1 MGRRAEPPSRANPST
16 HSRPAARSTPSAHF
30 DPRLVPDRERPGC
43 WYVRVG
49 DTDQSYIDPSDPT
62 WLEFDYVQRVAD
74 LIDFLAEPGRRL
86 RVVHIGGGGL
96 TLPRYVA
103 ATRPTSAQLVFEP
116 DASLTEAVRAVAPL
130 PRLSG
135 VKVRARPGR
144 EGLAELAA
152 ASADLVVVDA
162 FSGSQTP
169 AELTSRQWFADVAR
183 VAGPTGHLSLNL
195 TGQAPFQHA
204 RRVVAGVMAG
214 FGAAALAVEP
224 STLKGRRFGNLVVS
238 AGPALPLDQLARRAA
253 RSPWPYRLLSGTEL
267 SGWLA
272 GAQPFDDADAEPSP
286 APPPGLTRFR

>member
-1 MGRRAEPPSRANPST
+1 
-16 HSRPAARSTPSAHF
+16 
-30 DPRLVPDRERPGC
+30 LVPDRERPGA

-49 DTDQSYIDPSDPT
+49 GADQSYIDPRDPT

-74 LIDFLAEPGRRL
+74 LIDLLAEPGRRL
-86 RVVHIGGGGL
+86 RVVHVGGGGL

-130 PRLSG
+130 PRQSG
-135 VKVRARPGR
+135 VKVRAQPGR
-144 EGLAELAA
+144 AGLAELAD

-162 FSGSQTP
+162 FSGAQVP

-183 VAGPTGHLSLNL
+183 VLGPTGHLSLNL
-195 TGQAPFQHA
+195 TGQAPFQHS
-204 RRVVAGVMAG
+204 RRVVAGVVASLG
-214 FGAAALAVEP
+214 PTALAVES

-253 RSPWPYRLLSGTEL
+253 RTPWPYRLLSGPEL
-267 SGWLA
+267 TGWLA
-272 GAQPFDDADAEPSP
+272 GAQPFDDAEAEPSP
-286 APPPGLTRFR
+286 APPPGLIRFR